1 MRLSHRIFSNT
12 FLYIRTI
19 KYLKF
24 QQIFYRIINLAGYKK
39 TSTILRYVSRNKPI
53 VPWIKS
59 IHKSVSTSDGTE
71 FLFLNKKGNIRG
83 KGDWNN
89 ASFSKLWLYNLHY
102 FDYLNAS
109 KNVSNNFELKIIR
122 TWMDENPPFNGV
134 GWEPYTISLRIV
146 NWIKWLY
153 ENNYS
158 DSEIEH
164 SIFLQSRHLFNNIEY
179 HILGNHLLS
188 NAKALIF
195 SGLFLKGS
203 EPKKWLSKG
212 KLILKNEL
220 SEQILSDGG
229 HYERSPMYHAI
240 ILEDFLDIY
249 NILGCFKDN
258 YKDKLTFFIFK
269 MFNWLNPMIHPDKNL
284 SFFNDSINGIA
295 SPIEEI
301 MNYCKRLDINLDI
314 NSNNIIKNNSLND
327 LKDSGYASYAN
338 KDIFIIIDRGN
349 IGPDY
354 LPGHAHADTL
364 SFELSIYKKRFI
376 VNLGTSTYENNS
388 KRLQQRGTA
397 NHSTLLIND
406 KNSSNVWSSF
416 RVAERAKIIKRS
428 NVINENSIILK
439 GTHDGYSNLIGNPI
453 HEREWQI
460 FDNEIKI
467 IDNVTGNSKQNIKL
481 VFPLH
486 PYVKILEINDNI
498 INCLINEKVVSIILP
513 SHIGDIKLQEC
524 DYHPNFG
531 VSIATSKIVYEVT
544 GNIPIKIKTTISW
557 Q

>member
-1 MRLSHRIFSNT
+1 
-12 FLYIRTI
+12 
-19 KYLKF
+19 
-24 QQIFYRIINLAGYKK
+24 
-39 TSTILRYVSRNKPI
+39 
-53 VPWIKS
+53 
-59 IHKSVSTSDGTE
+59 
-71 FLFLNKKGNIRG
+71 
-83 KGDWNN
+83 
-89 ASFSKLWLYNLHY
+89 
-102 FDYLNAS
+102 
-109 KNVSNNFELKIIR
+109 
-122 TWMDENPPFNGV
+122 
-134 GWEPYTISLRIV
+134 SLRIV

-179 HILGNHLLS
+179 HILGNHLIS

-195 SGLFLKGS
+195 SGLFFEGS
-203 EPKKWLSKG
+203 EPKKWLLKG

-240 ILEDFLDIY
+240 ILEDLLDIY
-249 NILGCFKDN
+249 NILGYFKDSS
-258 YKDKLTFFIFK
+258 KDMLTFFILK
-269 MFNWLNPMIHPDKNL
+269 MFNWLNRMIHPDKNL
-284 SFFNDSINGIA
+284 SFFNDSVNGIA
-295 SPIEEI
+295 SPIGEI
-301 MNYCKRLDINLDI
+301 MNYCKRLDINLDT
-314 NSNNIIKNNSLND
+314 NSNNTIKNNSFND
-327 LKDSGYASYAN
+327 LKDSGYVSYAN

-388 KRLQQRGTA
+388 IRLQQRGTA
-397 NHSTLLIND
+397 NHSTLLINN

-453 HEREWQI
+453 HEREWHI

-467 IDNVTGNSKQNIKL
+467 TDNIIGKSKQNIKL

-486 PYVKILEINDNI
+486 PHVKIMEINDNI
-498 INCLINEKVVSIILP
+498 VNCLINEKEVSIIFP

-531 VSIATSKIVYEVT
+531 VSIATLKIVYEVT
-544 GNIPIKIKTTISW
+544 GNIPIKIQTTISW